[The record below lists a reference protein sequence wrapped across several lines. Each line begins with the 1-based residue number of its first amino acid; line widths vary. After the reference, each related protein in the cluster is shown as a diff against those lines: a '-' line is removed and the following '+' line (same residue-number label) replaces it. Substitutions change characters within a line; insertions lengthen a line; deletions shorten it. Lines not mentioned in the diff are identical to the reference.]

1 MTDFTEEKLNNLLEG
16 GYAKAVGEDKETFIA
31 FYAYLFNDNAPCA
44 SCPQKLSGYW
54 DKLVREG
61 KSRFTTIQKKI
72 AEMAKKKSKNT
83 DSTLQEGAF
92 RLRGDIHSLAMD
104 FGSSELFNNDT
115 LTNDVAL
122 RYLSINPNRI
132 ANFEKYPKG
141 WEQLVQEY
149 ANAEQGGETEEEETE
164 QGGETEDITQ

>member
-31 FYAYLFNDNAPCA
+31 FYAYLFNDNDPCP
-44 SCPQKLSGYW
+44 SCPHKLSSYW
-54 DKLVREG
+54 DRLAREG
-61 KSRFTTIQKKI
+61 KSRLITIQKKTE
-72 AEMAKKKSKNT
+72 EMARNKSKNT
-83 DSTLQEGAF
+83 DGILQEGAF

-104 FGSSELFNNDT
+104 FGSSEFFNNDT

-149 ANAEQGGETEEEETE
+149 ANAEQGGETEQEETE
-164 QGGETEDITQ
+164 

>member
-1 MTDFTEEKLNNLLEG
+1 MTDFTEEKLNDLLKG

-44 SCPQKLSGYW
+44 SCPQKLAGYW
-54 DKLVREG
+54 DKLAREG
-61 KSRFTTIQKKI
+61 VQRLRELQLKT
-72 AEMAKKKSKNT
+72 AEMAKKKTKNT
-83 DSTLQEGAF
+83 DGTLQEGAF

-104 FGSSELFNNDT
+104 FGSSEFFNNDT

-149 ANAEQGGETEEEETE
+149 ANAEQGGEIE
-164 QGGETEDITQ
+164 QGGETEEVTQ